1 MPWLPLLT
9 PTSAF
14 IPVLIWISLHHKI
27 SPFLTTFFMGQRPP
41 LLDRPVTIGDDE
53 RPVSQRAREGCSCDD
68 VVAYHSCRV
77 GAHTLH
83 DILSLLLSSPFIP
96 CPLLVSC
103 HSPVIVPFRL
113 TQRRS
118 ANCGSSNRG
127 DGSRNTCFRTSTS
140 SVPVLSY
147 CTCPGLRCLTS
158 SLHCYTPTRLLL
170 GVTHPISHRLPKPGN
185 NFFRS

>member
-1 MPWLPLLT
+1 MTNDP
-9 PTSAF
+9 SHNAH
-14 IPVLIWISLHHKI
+14 V
-27 SPFLTTFFMGQRPP
+27 
-41 LLDRPVTIGDDE
+41 
-53 RPVSQRAREGCSCDD
+53 RAVR
-68 VVAYHSCRV
+68 AM
-77 GAHTLH
+77 TLWRITAATRGPIY
-83 DILSLLLSSPFIP
+83 DILPLLLSSPFIP

-103 HSPVIVPFRL
+103 HSPVVVPFRL

-170 GVTHPISHRLPKPGN
+170 GVTHPISHHLPQPGN